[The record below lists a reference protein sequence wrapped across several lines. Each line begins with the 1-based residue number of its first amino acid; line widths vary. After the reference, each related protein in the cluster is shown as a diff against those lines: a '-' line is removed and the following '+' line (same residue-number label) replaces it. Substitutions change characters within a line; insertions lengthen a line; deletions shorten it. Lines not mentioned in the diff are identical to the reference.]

1 MKKLLSLT
9 LAIVIALSILIVPM
23 GTSAKTKPKKSV
35 NTYIAKSD
43 EYFTD
48 DGRVYSQGRKF
59 YFTNNDGETFL
70 LTKKSGNAVDF
81 FYVRGNR
88 VYYNK
93 LGNIYSVT
101 TKGENRKR
109 LYGNFGARMLGG
121 YGSAVIIIID
131 DIQGH
136 EKVCKIK
143 NRKTTTLFERPKP
156 KDNLYDDYYSYDTP
170 WDVTLFNGKIYDNSD
185 NKVYDLATNKTESF
199 KASQIVD
206 TKNYLYYVNKVNNLR
221 RIDKKGNNKLV
232 AKNVTRLYASND
244 GATVVFGKKD
254 TTTGKE
260 YLYRRTGIKDQK
272 YRLCSVEDLGA
283 TLGATESNTTINC
296 AYIVPGKVYL
306 LVNRRIVLEVN
317 SKGGALTVLC
327 KSEGYYERCTLG
339 YGYGEVYY
347 YNWEYDADD
356 LATNSSLAPDSQL

>member
-23 GTSAKTKPKKSV
+23 GASAKEKPKKPV
-35 NTYIAKSD
+35 KTYIATGD
-43 EYFTD
+43 EYITAE
-48 DGRVYSQGRKF
+48 GKAYSQGRKL
-59 YFTNNDGETFL
+59 YFTHNNGETYN
-70 LTKKSGNAVDF
+70 LTNHWGNAVRS
-81 FYVRGNR
+81 FYVRGDT
-88 VYYNK
+88 VYYCK
-93 LGNIYSVT
+93 LGNVFSVD
-101 TKGENRKR
+101 TKGENRKK
-109 LYGNFGARMLGG
+109 LYGKGDTEKILGG

-131 DIQGH
+131 DIQGRQ
-136 EKVCKIK
+136 KVCKIK

-170 WDVTLFNGKIYDNSD
+170 WDVTLFNGRIYFINE

-199 KASQIVD
+199 KASQIFD

-232 AKNVTRLYASND
+232 AKNVTRLYAAND
-244 GATVVFGKKD
+244 GATVVFGKKN

-283 TLGATESNTTINC
+283 TLGTTESNTTINC

-306 LVNRRIVLEVN
+306 LINERIVLNVG
-317 SKGGALTVLC
+317 SKGGTPNVLC
-327 KSEGYYERCTLG
+327 KSEGEYERCTLG
-339 YGYGEVYY
+339 YGHGKVFY
-347 YNWEYDADD
+347 YNWEYDADTLFD
-356 LATNSSLAPDSQL
+356 D